1 MLNSP
6 QMTSWRE
13 IELKLALP
21 DEDAWHW
28 VRERLAEPRVKLQ
41 NNHFIDSPGAPLRDA
56 RIGVRLR
63 REGERRLVTVKSDG
77 QIETEGALSRRIE
90 LESAVPLAAFDEALE
105 DGLLLGPWID
115 NWRAELTPSADG
127 SPELEAFLTRLER
140 LTSEPLQ
147 RFGSFDNERTTG
159 TLRLD
164 LADGPQ
170 RIEVELDRTHFPGG
184 RTDFELEVE
193 FPTKGPTA
201 TGREALPEE
210 VQRALIDWL
219 AEGGIH
225 PFEAASKLA
234 RFQAIL
240 ESEATSSTQS
250 N

>member
-1 MLNSP
+1 
-6 QMTSWRE
+6 
-13 IELKLALP
+13 
-21 DEDAWHW
+21 
-28 VRERLAEPRVKLQ
+28 
-41 NNHFIDSPGAPLRDA
+41 
-56 RIGVRLR
+56 VRLR
-63 REGERRLVTVKSDG
+63 REDERRLLTVKSDG
-77 QIETEGALSRRIE
+77 QNETEGALSRRIE
-90 LESAVPLAAFDEALE
+90 LESAVPREAFDEALV

-115 NWRAELTPSADG
+115 NWRAELAPSTDD

-140 LTSEPLQ
+140 LTPEPLQ
-147 RFGSFDNERTTG
+147 RFGGFDNERTTG

-170 RIEVELDRTHFPGG
+170 RIEVELDRTLFPGG

-193 FPTKGPTA
+193 FPTEGPKE
-201 TGREALPEE
+201 TGREVLPEE

-219 AEGGIH
+219 AEGGIR

-240 ESEATSSTQS
+240 ESEATRSTQS

>member
-1 MLNSP
+1 
-6 QMTSWRE
+6 MTSSRE

-21 DEDAWHW
+21 DEEAWHW
-28 VRERLAEPRVKLQ
+28 VRERLTEPRVTPQ
-41 NNHFIDSPGAPLRDA
+41 SNHFFDAPGAPLRAA
-56 RIGVRLR
+56 RVGVRLR
-63 REGERRLVTVKSDG
+63 REDERRLLTVKSDG
-77 QIETEGALSRRIE
+77 QNETEGALSRRIE
-90 LESAVPLAAFDEALE
+90 LESAVPREAFDEALV

-115 NWRAELTPSADG
+115 NWRAELAPPSTDD

-147 RFGSFDNERTTG
+147 RFGGFDNERTTG

-164 LADGPQ
+164 LPDGPQ

-193 FPTKGPTA
+193 FPTEGPKE
-201 TGREALPEE
+201 TGREVLPEE

-240 ESEATSSTQS
+240 ESEATRSTQS

>member
-1 MLNSP
+1 
-6 QMTSWRE
+6 MTSWRE

-28 VRERLAEPRVKLQ
+28 VRERLTEPRVAPQ
-41 NNHFIDSPGAPLRDA
+41 SNHFFDSPGAPLRAA
-56 RIGVRLR
+56 RVGVRLR
-63 REGERRLVTVKSDG
+63 REDERRLLTVKSDG
-77 QIETEGALSRRIE
+77 QSGTGSALSRRIE
-90 LESAVPLAAFDEALE
+90 LESAVPREAFDEALA
-105 DGLLLGPWID
+105 DGLLLRPWID
-115 NWRAELTPSADG
+115 NWRAELAPSTDG

-140 LTSEPLQ
+140 LTPEPLQ
-147 RFGSFDNERTTG
+147 RFGGFENERTTG

-164 LADGPQ
+164 LTDGPQ

-193 FPTKGPTA
+193 FPTEGPKE

-219 AEGGIH
+219 AEGGIR

-240 ESEATSSTQS
+240 ESEATRSTQS